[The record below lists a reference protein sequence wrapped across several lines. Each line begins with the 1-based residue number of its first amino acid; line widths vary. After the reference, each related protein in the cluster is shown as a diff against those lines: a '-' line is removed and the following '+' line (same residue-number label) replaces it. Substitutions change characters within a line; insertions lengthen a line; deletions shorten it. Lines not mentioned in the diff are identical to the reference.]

1 MGAAEARSCR
11 YPFRVDHELPE
22 NESELIAALRL
33 GDDAAFERV
42 VREQG
47 GRMLSVARR
56 ILRDESEAEDAVQE
70 AFLQLHRKAA
80 DFREEAQLST
90 WLHRVVVNA
99 ALMRIRRRKSRPEES
114 IEDQLPQFLENGHHA
129 VDASPW
135 VPADEALEQ
144 RETRDFVRESIDK
157 LPENHRTVL
166 LLRDIEELSTREAAE
181 LLDLSENAVKVR
193 LHRARLAL
201 RELVD
206 RRMRRKTA

>member
-1 MGAAEARSCR
+1 MCR
-11 YPFRVDHELPE
+11 YPLRVNPTAPR
-22 NESELIAALRL
+22 NERELIEALRL
-33 GDDAAFERV
+33 GDDDAFERV

-70 AFLQLHRKAA
+70 AFIQLHRKAA
-80 DFREEAQLST
+80 DFREESQLST

-114 IEDQLPQFLENGHHA
+114 IEEQLPQFLENGHHA
-129 VDASPW
+129 VEASPW
-135 VPADEALEQ
+135 VPADEALAQ
-144 RETRDFVRESIDK
+144 QETRDFVRGLIDR
-157 LPENHRTVL
+157 LPETHRTVL

-201 RELVD
+201 RELMD
-206 RRMRRKTA
+206 RRMRSKTA